1 MPPRAH
7 DYGGRPGMGPI
18 DQAPHDLSDW
28 EILTDAV
35 STALGNK
42 GIRTTDEHRRARED
56 MDPALYPAL
65 SYYERWVVGN
75 EAILC
80 EKGYLTREEIDRKV
94 AELEARWGEP

>member
-18 DQAPHDLSDW
+18 DRTPHDLSDW
-28 EILTDAV
+28 EILTDAI
-35 STALGNK
+35 STAIGRK

-56 MDPALYPAL
+56 MDPALYPTL

-80 EKGYLTREEIDRKV
+80 EKGDLTREEIDRKV
-94 AELEARWGEP
+94 AALEERWGEP